1 MKTLIRL
8 EEIGEFLFSIYLFSL
23 LPYPWW
29 FYPLFFFAPDLSMLG
44 YLISPRFG
52 AITYN
57 LIHHKAIALGL
68 FAAGSLLHFPIISL
82 FGVLFLGHSSLDR
95 VLGYGLKYT
104 DSFNNTHL
112 GIIGRSQ
119 TQFN

>member
-1 MKTLIRL
+1 MKTLIKL
-8 EEIGEFLFSIYLFSL
+8 EELGEFLFSIYLFAL

-44 YLISPRFG
+44 YIAGSNLG

-68 FAAGSLLHFPIISL
+68 FIAGMILHVPVVSLI
-82 FGVLFLGHSSLDR
+82 GVLFLGHSSLDR
-95 VLGYGLKYT
+95 VLGYGLKFS
-104 DSFNNTHL
+104 DSFNSTHL
-112 GIIGRSQ
+112 GAIGR
-119 TQFN
+119 NI